1 MRGQQKIQGS
11 GTARPYKEGFLG
23 WAGARTHASPPSS
36 VYGAPRCCLNLP
48 CLIPHLPG
56 ATLELKSF
64 FFQVPNPQGPFP
76 SCKGGAFAPMSLSPS
91 QHWCSYSVGHP
102 PVFSPGLC
110 QKSHDMKTF
119 QQCMKQGNFLKP
131 ERSSCWNNS
140 CECFREE
147 P

>member
-1 MRGQQKIQGS
+1 MRRQQKIQGS

-48 CLIPHLPG
+48 RLIPHLPG

-64 FFQVPNPQGPFP
+64 FFKCQIPKAPFLP
-76 SCKGGAFAPMSLSPS
+76 ATMSLSPS
-91 QHWCSYSVGHP
+91 QHWWCYSVGHP

-147 P
+147 L